1 MFTVHEAQTLRIEN
15 RTGISTKR
23 PKIYL
28 DKVRT
33 NLFVSEFVR
42 NAFIYKYDDNLRASK
57 TIETAVA
64 LANLMLHVSN

>member
-15 RTGISTKR
+15 RTGKSTKR

-33 NLFVSEFVR
+33 NQFVR
-42 NAFIYKYDDNLRASK
+42 NAFIYNYN
-57 TIETAVA
+57 E
-64 LANLMLHVSN
+64 NF